1 MLIDGIRGY
10 QEFNSG
16 RWLSF
21 DGFDVDVTI
30 DLLKPAIIQKVD
42 FNVCVIKNEWAFDAR
57 SFKVLIS
64 NDGTTFREIR
74 STESPL
80 KRRLTRRHAYTFFN
94 FSSDTSTLCKSTNR
108 L

>member
-74 STESPL
+74 STEYPP
-80 KRRLTRRHAYTFFN
+80 
-94 FSSDTSTLCKSTNR
+94 
-108 L
+108 